1 MKQSVNFY
9 DFERAFHAY
18 DRFNNYG
25 YDGLRVIY
33 DYFEEY
39 EESTGEEV
47 ELDVIAIC
55 CDVNMMEFDDVIS
68 DYGLDDSDCE
78 DDDERQ
84 ELVRDYLNEKTSVLG
99 ETGDNILF
107 FAF

>member
-1 MKQSVNFY
+1 MKQSINFSQFV
-9 DFERAFHAY
+9 DAFNAY
-18 DRFNNYG
+18 DRYSNYG
-25 YDGLRVIY
+25 YDGLRIIF
-33 DYFEEY
+33 DYFEEF
-39 EESTGEEV
+39 EDSTGEEI
-47 ELDVIAIC
+47 ELDVIGIC

>member
-9 DFERAFHAY
+9 DFERAFHNY
-18 DRFNNYG
+18 DRYSNFG

-78 DDDERQ
+78 DDDDKQ
-84 ELVRDYLNEKTSVLG
+84 ELVRDYLNDNTSVLG
-99 ETGDNILF
+99 ETDNSILF